1 MSSRTFHT
9 CSPKFS
15 QRCHNCGQL
24 LPIPYFCSSCGV
36 DISESHICPPKPVK
50 HLCQPVFLQENCNV
64 CGMFLPQPYYCSS
77 CGMDISGP
85 HYCVEEETLMKRMPF
100 FRNSHTCRQYFYS
113 RNCTCCGLPLPPPY
127 FCSSCGTDISEPHY
141 CPPKPSKHIC
151 RPVFL
156 QKKCNVCGMFLPQ
169 PYYCSSCGIDI
180 TEQHE
185 CHKRC

>member
-1 MSSRTFHT
+1 
-9 CSPKFS
+9 
-15 QRCHNCGQL
+15 
-24 LPIPYFCSSCGV
+24 
-36 DISESHICPPKPVK
+36 
-50 HLCQPVFLQENCNV
+50 
-64 CGMFLPQPYYCSS
+64 
-77 CGMDISGP
+77 
-85 HYCVEEETLMKRMPF
+85 
-100 FRNSHTCRQYFYS
+100 
-113 RNCTCCGLPLPPPY
+113 LPPPY